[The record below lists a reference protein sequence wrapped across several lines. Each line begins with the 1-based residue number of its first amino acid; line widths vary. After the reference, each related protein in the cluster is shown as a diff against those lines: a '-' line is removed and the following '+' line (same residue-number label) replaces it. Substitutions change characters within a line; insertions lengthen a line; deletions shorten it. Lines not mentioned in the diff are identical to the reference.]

1 MPSWETALS
10 VFNRTARTGLSVMTS
25 GATELN
31 AVARAVTRRKFMSLK
46 TEDVKTLIEE
56 LKNSSKKIND
66 LLEKIL
72 KKLEAQNGEM
82 RDTTVRREP

>member
-1 MPSWETALS
+1 
-10 VFNRTARTGLSVMTS
+10 
-25 GATELN
+25 
-31 AVARAVTRRKFMSLK
+31 MSLK